1 MHFDAA
7 DTVVDVLKVQDENEV
22 MVEVAEEDVDVL

>member
-7 DTVVDVLKVQDENEV
+7 DTVVDVLKVLDENEV